1 MTDKQE
7 TSRHWILD
15 AIECIKNCEAIVSHC
30 NEIMDSIYDNVSK
43 NDKAYDDYMNLNR
56 MKEIAT
62 KVRRKTMRKVYESFD
77 NADHKYWCILKH
89 AIAAKWFM
97 DEVVAAD
104 DDDHPSLRSNEPHD
118 LYELMSLAISSF
130 IWVEPQ
136 VCARCM
142 ADDLEEKTIEIS
154 DDTNKEVIDLLDKD
168 LMFNYAWVI
177 NKHSELPSCVVEPI
191 WNIYIVRWDNNEAYI
206 NTGDRWWKTR
216 EKITDEML
224 DGMRLAIKKQKDDS
238 WATD

>member
-1 MTDKQE
+1 MTNKQE

-43 NDKAYDDYMNLNR
+43 NDKAYNDYMNLNR
-56 MKEIAT
+56 MKEIAI
-62 KVRRKTMRKVYESFD
+62 KVRRKTMRKIYESFD
-77 NADHKYWCILKH
+77 NADHQYWCILKH

-142 ADDLEEKTIEIS
+142 ADDLEEKAIELA
-154 DDTNKEVIDLLDKD
+154 DNHLD
-168 LMFNYAWVI
+168 LMFKYAWI
-177 NKHSELPSCVVEPI
+177 IDKHSELPSCVVEPI

-224 DGMRLAIKKQKDDS
+224 EEMRLKIKEQRDEN
-238 WATD
+238 AGV

>member
-1 MTDKQE
+1 MTAKDE

-15 AIECIKNCEAIVSHC
+15 AIECIKNCEALVSHC
-30 NEIMDSIYDNVSK
+30 SEIMDSIYDNVSK

-62 KVRRKTMRKVYESFD
+62 KVRRKTMRKIFESFD
-77 NADHKYWCILKH
+77 KADHQYWCILKH
-89 AIAAKWFM
+89 AVAAKWFM

-104 DDDHPSLRSNEPHD
+104 NDDDKQSLRSNEPHD

-142 ADDLEEKTIEIS
+142 ADDLDSEEKPA
-154 DDTNKEVIDLLDKD
+154 IDLKLTLRWVVNKTTD
-168 LMFNYAWVI
+168 LPEEA
-177 NKHSELPSCVVEPI
+177 EI
-191 WNIYIVRWDNNEAYI
+191 WDVYTV
-206 NTGDRWWKTR
+206 
-216 EKITDEML
+216 ITDNENYVYVKWNKWKPEINL
-224 DGMRLAIKKQKDDS
+224 KPDEDL
-238 WATD
+238 

>member
-1 MTDKQE
+1 MVDKQE

-62 KVRRKTMRKVYESFD
+62 KVRRKTMRKIFESFD
-77 NADHKYWCILKH
+77 NADHQYRCILKH
-89 AIAAKWFM
+89 AVAAKWFM

-104 DDDHPSLRSNEPHD
+104 NDDDSPSLRSTEPHD

-142 ADDLEEKTIEIS
+142 ADDLS
-154 DDTNKEVIDLLDKD
+154 DDNIILDEE
-168 LMFNYAWVI
+168 W
-177 NKHSELPSCVVEPI
+177 HS
-191 WNIYIVRWDNNEAYI
+191 
-206 NTGDRWWKTR
+206 
-216 EKITDEML
+216 DES
-224 DGMRLAIKKQKDDS
+224 I
-238 WATD
+238 

>member
-43 NDKAYDDYMNLNR
+43 NDKAYDDYMNLNM

-62 KVRRKTMRKVYESFD
+62 KVRRKTMRKIFESFD
-77 NADHKYWCILKH
+77 NADHQYWCILKH
-89 AIAAKWFM
+89 AISAKWFM

-104 DDDHPSLRSNEPHD
+104 NDDDNLRTNEPHD

-142 ADDLEEKTIEIS
+142 ADDLEEKTIELADNHLDIRLKYKWVL
-154 DDTNKEVIDLLDKD
+154 DDKIDLRDQSDVLIWDFFIVKNDWDKE
-168 LMFNYAWVI
+168 I
-177 NKHSELPSCVVEPI
+177 NEEFVWTGEWWFKHPQE
-191 WNIYIVRWDNNEAYI
+191 
-206 NTGDRWWKTR
+206 
-216 EKITDEML
+216 ITDEMKKE
-224 DGMRLAIKKQKDDS
+224 MRLAAKKEQDEN
-238 WATD
+238 ARV

>member
-62 KVRRKTMRKVYESFD
+62 KVRRKTMRKIFESFD
-77 NADHKYWCILKH
+77 KADHQYWCILKH

-104 DDDHPSLRSNEPHD
+104 NDDDSPSLRSTEPHD

-142 ADDLEEKTIEIS
+142 ADDLEEKTIEIA
-154 DDTNKEVIDLLDKD
+154 D
-168 LMFNYAWVI
+168 
-177 NKHSELPSCVVEPI
+177 
-191 WNIYIVRWDNNEAYI
+191 
-206 NTGDRWWKTR
+206 
-216 EKITDEML
+216 TDEEYRSVDEVANEL
-224 DGMRLAIKKQKDDS
+224 ERNLGFKR
-238 WATD
+238 